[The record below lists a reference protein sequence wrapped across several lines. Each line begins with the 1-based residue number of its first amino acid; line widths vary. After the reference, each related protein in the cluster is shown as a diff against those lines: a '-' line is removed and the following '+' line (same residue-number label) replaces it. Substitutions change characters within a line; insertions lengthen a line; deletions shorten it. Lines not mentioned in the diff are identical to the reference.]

1 MIPVELIS
9 GLITIED
16 LPARA
21 TDAEDDSQLI
31 YGAGRWK
38 KRRRFWRCYGRRKIC
53 GKIFRAFNK
62 RYANHR
68 CYRRHCGRAYRVR
81 FRY

>member
-21 TDAEDDSQLI
+21 IDAENDSHVI
-31 YGAGRWK
+31 YGARWWK
-38 KRRRFWRCYGRRKIC
+38 KRCWYKLVCRWRYGRRYC
-53 GKIFRAFNK
+53 YK
-62 RYANHR
+62 RR
-68 CYRRHCGRAYRVR
+68 VCRGRR
-81 FRY
+81 RYKY

>member
-9 GLITIED
+9 GLTTIED

-31 YGAGRWK
+31 YGAGKWK
-38 KRRRFWRCYGRRKIC
+38 KRRRFWICKGRRKIC
-53 GKIFRAFNK
+53 RRVFVARNTHI
-62 RYANHR
+62 ANRR
-68 CYRRHCGRAYRVR
+68 CYKRHCGRAIRIHY
-81 FRY
+81 

>member
-9 GLITIED
+9 GLIAIED

-31 YGAGRWK
+31 YGARWRR
-38 KRRRFWRCYGRRKIC
+38 RRRFWRCFGRRRIC
-53 GKIFRAFNK
+53 RRIFRASNRRF
-62 RYANHR
+62 ANRR
-68 CYRRHCGRAYRVR
+68 CFRRRCGRA
-81 FRY
+81 FRIR